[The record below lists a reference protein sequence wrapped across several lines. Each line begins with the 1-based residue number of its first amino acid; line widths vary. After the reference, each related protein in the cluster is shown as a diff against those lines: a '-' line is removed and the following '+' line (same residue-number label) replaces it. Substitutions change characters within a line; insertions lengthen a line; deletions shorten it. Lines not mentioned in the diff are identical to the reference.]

1 MSYGKRYVMGRLYWN
16 DALNMLDAELEN
28 GYNLCGLELGR
39 NFDIFIKGYWV
50 NTYLVE
56 RGGILMFANIGAVGN
71 SCLGAIIR
79 VAI

>member
-16 DALNMLDAELEN
+16 NALNMLDAELEN

-39 NFDIFIKGYWV
+39 NFDILIKGYWI

-56 RGGILMFANIGAVGN
+56 HGGILMFANIGVADN
-71 SCLGAIIR
+71 SYLGATIR